1 MVRDRTNRGVVS
13 PGRILRDDFLP
24 RLPVELQDQG
34 VLADRLGV
42 SRPRFNG
49 ILNERRP
56 VTMDSALRLARL
68 FGTTPEYWLK
78 AQMEWDLHQARRSKR
93 LSASLDRIDPLPAP
107 VVKEAEEYS
116 PAGRDVPITEEA
128 LTLHLA
134 AAVTSSRLVDSG
146 RDPSL
151 LPYYREFLERRDL
164 LKEAD
169 RYVRIRSQLDQIENG
184 RPRVLPTR
192 IQFPSFPA
200 RFRA

>member
-1 MVRDRTNRGVVS
+1 MVRDRTNRRIAS

-24 RLPVELQDQG
+24 RLPEELQDQG

-93 LSASLDRIDPLPAP
+93 LQASLDGIDPLPLP
-107 VVKEAEEYS
+107 VIEEAEESS
-116 PAGRDVPITEEA
+116 PVGPAMPAAEEA

-134 AAVTSSRLVDSG
+134 AAGTSWRLADSG

-151 LPYYREFLERRDL
+151 LPYYREFLERREL

-169 RYVRIRSQLDQIENG
+169 RYVKIRSQLDRIENR

-200 RFRA
+200 RFKG